1 MIMQVEDLTIK
12 LTTPDDTEIKM
23 LSEKS
28 NDLVNMSETRLYP
41 VNTPTEMVFRIE
53 NKNELIGEIKFSR
66 MRWYNRKSE
75 LSILI
80 KKEHQNKGY
89 GTKALNAAMH
99 YAFDKMN
106 LHRLEAEVYD
116 FNEASIKLVE
126 KLGFKKEGVLR
137 EAKYLEGKYY
147 DIIRYGILKREFK

>member
-1 MIMQVEDLTIK
+1 MQVEGLTIK

-80 KKEHQNKGY
+80 KKEQQNKGY

-147 DIIRYGILKREFK
+147 NIIRYGILKREFK